1 MFTINLTAE
10 TETELTFTFTVDS
23 DPAYTFSVI
32 NKPHEYYFA
41 TRLAENGYG
50 SDCADYDSI
59 DDIADAFGQPIAD
72 LISTELTRRS
82 LPLETSVDHAYFAQR
97 AAEYIKTRNNN

>member
-1 MFTINLTAE
+1 MNTITLKTE
-10 TETELTFTFTVDS
+10 TETTITFTFIVDS
-23 DPAYTFSVI
+23 TTYEFIVI
-32 NKPHEYYFA
+32 NEPHNYYFA
-41 TRLAENGYG
+41 TRFAENGYG